1 MKKQILN
8 EEFHR
13 MQKLAGILNENE
25 NEDKTVENQLQQW
38 VNDNAGGYGPDED
51 DNNLDKFNKEMKIL
65 LNNTLEDFNPDYY
78 GDDTTM
84 SPDDILEDFI
94 EGAIDIIG
102 TYTMSYYGDDT
113 SFSPGDIEDDFYE
126 FMGVDPITESNIL
139 DQDFK
144 VLKNQQDILKK
155 VTKFYIEKATKLG
168 VDRKLIG
175 DFNAAINALED
186 AIFKGDYNK

>member
-1 MKKQILN
+1 MKDLIRMNQLAGTITEGQARKMMAVLN
-8 EEFHR
+8 EAEDFKVRDLVFIKSNGQFETKPREIHQLSGDQYVVSGHIKR
-13 MQKLAGILNENE
+13 DDGKGYSTQGGKAVNKEDVKLASE
-25 NEDKTVENQLQQW
+25 
-38 VNDNAGGYGPDED
+38 
-51 DNNLDKFNKEMKIL
+51 
-65 LNNTLEDFNPDYY
+65 
-78 GDDTTM
+78 
-84 SPDDILEDFI
+84 
-94 EGAIDIIG
+94 
-102 TYTMSYYGDDT
+102 
-113 SFSPGDIEDDFYE
+113 
-126 FMGVDPITESNIL
+126 DPITESNIL

>member
-8 EEFHR
+8 EQFRR
-13 MQKLAGILNENE
+13 MQKLAGIITE
-25 NEDKTVENQLQQW
+25 NEDNTLENQIKQW
-38 VNDNAGGYGPDED
+38 VNNNAGGYGPDED
-51 DNNLDKFNKEMKIL
+51 DKNSFKFKDEMKTL
-65 LNNTLEDFNPDYY
+65 LDNTLEDFNPDYY

-94 EGAIDIIG
+94 DGAIDIIG
-102 TYTMSYYGDDT
+102 KYTMDDYGDST
-113 SFSPGDIEDDFYE
+113 SFSPDDIKDEFYE
-126 FMGVDPITESNIL
+126 FIDIDPITESNII

-155 VTKFYIEKATKLG
+155 ATEFYIKKAEELKI
-168 VDRKLIG
+168 DRKLIG
-175 DFNAAINALED
+175 DFRAAINALED

>member
-1 MKKQILN
+1 MKKPILS
-8 EEFHR
+8 EEFRR
-13 MQKLAGILNENE
+13 MRTLAGIINENIDNNLE
-25 NEDKTVENQLQQW
+25 NKIKQW
-38 VNDNAGGYGPDED
+38 VDDNAGGYGPEETDPNYPKFVEEM
-51 DNNLDKFNKEMKIL
+51 NLL
-65 LNNTLEDFNPDYY
+65 LYNTLEDFNPDYY

-94 EGAIDIIG
+94 EEAINIIG
-102 TYTMSYYGDDT
+102 KYTMGNYGDST
-113 SFSPGDIEDDFYE
+113 SFSIGDITDDFYE

>member
-1 MKKQILN
+1 MKDLIRMNQLAGTITEGQARKMMAVLN
-8 EEFHR
+8 EAEDFKVRDLVFIKSNGQFETKPREVHQIYGDQYVVSGHIKR
-13 MQKLAGILNENE
+13 DDGKGYSTQGGKAVNKEDVKLASE
-25 NEDKTVENQLQQW
+25 
-38 VNDNAGGYGPDED
+38 
-51 DNNLDKFNKEMKIL
+51 
-65 LNNTLEDFNPDYY
+65 
-78 GDDTTM
+78 
-84 SPDDILEDFI
+84 
-94 EGAIDIIG
+94 
-102 TYTMSYYGDDT
+102 
-113 SFSPGDIEDDFYE
+113 
-126 FMGVDPITESNIL
+126 DPITESNIL

>member
-1 MKKQILN
+1 MKKPILS
-8 EEFHR
+8 EEFRR
-13 MQKLAGILNENE
+13 MRTLAGIINENIDNNLE
-25 NEDKTVENQLQQW
+25 NKIKQW
-38 VNDNAGGYGPDED
+38 VDDNAGGYGPEETDP
-51 DNNLDKFNKEMKIL
+51 NYPKFVKEMNL
-65 LNNTLEDFNPDYY
+65 LLYNTLEDFNPDYY

-94 EGAIDIIG
+94 EEAINIIG
-102 TYTMSYYGDDT
+102 KYTMGNYGDST
-113 SFSPGDIEDDFYE
+113 SFSIGDITDDFYE

>member
-1 MKKQILN
+1 MKKQILS
-8 EEFHR
+8 EEFSR
-13 MQKLAGILNENE
+13 MQKLAGIE
-25 NEDKTVENQLQQW
+25 
-38 VNDNAGGYGPDED
+38 
-51 DNNLDKFNKEMKIL
+51 
-65 LNNTLEDFNPDYY
+65 
-78 GDDTTM
+78 
-84 SPDDILEDFI
+84 FI
-94 EGAIDIIG
+94 
-102 TYTMSYYGDDT
+102 
-113 SFSPGDIEDDFYE
+113 
-126 FMGVDPITESNIL
+126 GVDPITESNIL